1 MKEKYYLAYG
11 SNLSIAQMVQRCP
24 YAVYVGKAT
33 IMNYQLLFKG
43 SQSGSY
49 LTIEKKEGSSVPV
62 LVWKITEYDEARL
75 DRYEGYPAFYYKD
88 TMNVEVFSLLGDVSL
103 GCVDAIIYIMHEE
116 RKLGLPSL
124 HYYEVCLDGYAHFG
138 FDPSFLENA
147 LTDSVGKRYASKLLK
162 EVGMNE

>member
-1 MKEKYYLAYG
+1 MSIKIALTGNPNCGKTTLFNALTG
-11 SNLSIAQMVQRCP
+11 SNQF
-24 YAVYVGKAT
+24 VGNWPGVT
-33 IMNYQLLFKG
+33 V
-43 SQSGSY
+43 
-49 LTIEKKEGSSVPV
+49 EKKEGSSVPV

-75 DRYEGYPAFYYKD
+75 DRYEGYPTFYYKD

-103 GCVDAIIYIMHEE
+103 GRVDAIIYIMHEE

-162 EVGMNE
+162 EVGLNE